1 MTRSSAALLFALAAP
16 AAAEPCPPHAQLDGD
31 PAAVANVTVELV
43 KLGMTVSGEPSS
55 CKTVVASVE
64 VGREGGLAVAVEHGT
79 QSEGREV
86 NDAVVAA
93 SWINSWAVDDFE
105 PSRALDV
112 ASLPPGM
119 AAPGMAAPD
128 ARHGEPESTA
138 STSTLDHFAVSAAL
152 DQAWTFDGARWTG
165 ISAGACARIGGF
177 CVGAR
182 GRYGTES
189 ELVGQTA
196 ARRTDLSLLATAS
209 YPTHLGRV
217 ELVPEFGLGVGQ
229 MTTSRLD
236 GCRRVAACNPQDQGC
251 VQPPQDDDCIHRDPE
266 HAFALA
272 LDDHF
277 SQTSVTPRISASMR
291 LAVPLGNHVW
301 LDTLAAVMLSPFNH
315 SAAYEF
321 SMTEAPPFGVPRDQL
336 ALPGEPVGTFSVGIG
351 LRVGTL

>member
-16 AAAEPCPPHAQLDGD
+16 AAAEPCPPHAQLEGD
-31 PAAVANVTVELV
+31 PAAIASVTVELV

-64 VGREGGLAVAVEHGT
+64 LGREGGLAVAVKHGT

-86 NDAVVAA
+86 NNAVVAA
-93 SWINSWAVDDFE
+93 SWINSWAVDDLE

-112 ASLPPGM
+112 ASLRPDP
-119 AAPGMAAPD
+119 AAAPD
-128 ARHGEPESTA
+128 VRHDQPESTA
-138 STSTLDHFAVSAAL
+138 STSPLDHFAVNAAL
-152 DQAWTFDGARWTG
+152 DQAWTFDGARWSG
-165 ISAGACARIGGF
+165 ISAGACARIDGF

-182 GRYGTES
+182 VRYGAES

-196 ARRTDLSLLATAS
+196 ARRTDLALLATAS
-209 YPTHLGRV
+209 YPTQLGRF
-217 ELVPEFGLGVGQ
+217 ELVPELGLGVGQ

-236 GCRRVAACNPQDQGC
+236 GCRHVATCNPQDQGC
-251 VQPPQDDDCIHRDPE
+251 VQPPQDDDCIHHDPE

-277 SQTSVTPRISASMR
+277 SQSSVTPRISASAR

-301 LDTLAAVMLSPFNH
+301 LDALAAVMLSPFDH
-315 SAAYEF
+315 GAAYEF
-321 SMTEAPPFGVPRDQL
+321 PMTEAPPFGVPRDQL
-336 ALPGEPVGTFSVGIG
+336 ALPGEPLGTFLVGIG
-351 LRVGTL
+351 LRVGTP